1 MFKSIGYR
9 YKGINKATQKEGNES
24 NSHTD
29 WDSLKKPYLPYIKGV
44 INKIAKLLNRQEI
57 MTTLM
62 LVETIKMKIK
72 LVRDVANKRQLKGV
86 YKIECSCGKFY
97 VGETRCSFHTRFK
110 EH

>member
-1 MFKSIGYR
+1 
-9 YKGINKATQKEGNES
+9 
-24 NSHTD
+24 
-29 WDSLKKPYLPYIKGV
+29 
-44 INKIAKLLNRQEI
+44 
-57 MTTLM
+57 M

-110 EH
+110 LTVVKS